1 MSHLLPPPPPP
12 PLSFGLMKAQ
22 STVTLCP
29 RKSVPFNFSTAVLAS
44 LYVSYSTNTYPYT
57 KCKVRTQKKIMPI
70 LFHELQHKKRFAP
83 YYSH

>member
-1 MSHLLPPPPPP
+1 MSHLLPPPPP

-57 KCKVRTQKKIMPI
+57 KRKVQTQKNNANII
-70 LFHELQHKKRFAP
+70 
-83 YYSH
+83 S